1 MSASCPVCAGSDKTK
16 MESPVRKRGMESNA
30 LKRENGCNS
39 SGCSKKNF
47 FLVIP
52 VSLVFYPSHEPL
64 WEGLQTSGTPVAGQE
79 INGEY
84 RCESGAVPPL

>member
-16 MESPVRKRGMESNA
+16 MESPVWKRGMESNA

-47 FLVIP
+47 FVLSYR
-52 VSLVFYPSHEPL
+52 SLWYFIRPMNPY
-64 WEGLQTSGTPVAGQE
+64 GKG
-79 INGEY
+79 Y
-84 RCESGAVPPL
+84 RPQGRP